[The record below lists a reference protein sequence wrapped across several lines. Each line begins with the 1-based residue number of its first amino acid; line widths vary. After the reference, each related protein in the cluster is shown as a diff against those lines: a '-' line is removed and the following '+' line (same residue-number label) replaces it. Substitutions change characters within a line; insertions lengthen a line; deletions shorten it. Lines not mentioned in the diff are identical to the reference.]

1 MIHLFMH
8 GLLLSMLLA
17 CGQQTSFVRPSPIKN
32 EEVSSEVN
40 TEDTDI
46 TDLEEELKN
55 ELTRREQVQQDSLLL
70 DIKNTRQFAQGVCL
84 TAAGLVTAQVVTNFV
99 NRKNY
104 KERVDQNPGLDKT
117 SPEFKKV
124 QEELADMF
132 GKTRVEF
139 KDMVGP
145 NGETI
150 RVQVGNSP
158 MHDVGGRS
166 VEETI
171 KSVLNHQNYIY
182 ETSARQKFLDYLT
195 AGTVGSTGL
204 AFLLSTLGIGA
215 IFFLGT
221 IPAAVIPLIVGGTGF
236 VGYHTWQDLKGS
248 LDRFNPTVLKD
259 LKNAAEST
267 NLDALG
273 KYKKI
278 LEETQKQ
285 LLEQFAAINEHSA
298 TIAETATLGAHAFAT
313 KAAKFTEVTDKNL
326 KHLNF
331 LIDGLN
337 RILSGDRTV
346 SATYLADHLGELEK
360 HMKDL
365 NMTEQQ
371 LKLRDL
377 AKLMKDMPERFKKAS
392 KPPHPIFSRIGG
404 NAEIF
409 QKPGA
414 VGAVLNVLSR
424 PGLWAIPAVALCGNR
439 IAHLRDL
446 YARKNQ
452 KYPTFKELV
461 SSVVLNKDL

>member
-17 CGQQTSFVRPSPIKN
+17 CGQQTSFTSPTPIKN
-32 EEVSSEVN
+32 EEVSSEAN
-40 TEDTDI
+40 TEDPDTD
-46 TDLEEELKN
+46 DLEEELKK
-55 ELTRREQVQQDSLLL
+55 ELLKRDQIQQDSLLL
-70 DIKNTRQFAQGVCL
+70 DIKKTRQVAQGVCSL
-84 TAAGLVTAQVVTNFV
+84 AGVLVLAQVGANVINHY
-99 NRKNY
+99 NY
-104 KERVDQNPGLDKT
+104 KKRVSQDPILDET
-117 SPEFKKV
+117 SPEFAKV
-124 QEELADMF
+124 QKELADMF
-132 GKTRVEF
+132 DKTRVEF
-139 KDMVGP
+139 KDVNV
-145 NGETI
+145 NGEMR
-150 RVQVGNSP
+150 RVQVKNSP
-158 MHDVGGRS
+158 MHDAGGKT
-166 VEETI
+166 VHETI
-171 KSVLNHQNYIY
+171 KSVLGHQNYIH
-182 ETSARQKFLDYLT
+182 ETSARQKFLDFLT

-204 AFLLSTLGIGA
+204 AFLLSSLGIGA

-236 VGYHTWQDLKGS
+236 VGFHTWQDLKGS
-248 LDRFNPTVLKD
+248 LDRFNPQVLRD
-259 LKNAAEST
+259 LKIAAESM
-267 NLDALG
+267 NLQVLEQ
-273 KYKKI
+273 YKDI
-278 LEETQKQ
+278 LEKTQKQ
-285 LLEQFAAINEHSA
+285 LLEQLAAIKEHSA
-298 TIAETATLGAHAFAT
+298 TMAGTATHGADVFAT
-313 KAAKFTEVTDKNL
+313 KFAKLKEVTDQNL
-326 KHLNF
+326 IHLEF

-337 RILSGDRTV
+337 RILSENPAI
-346 SATYLADHLGELEK
+346 SATYLADHLPEFEK

-365 NMTEQQ
+365 NMPNQQ

-414 VGAVLNVLSR
+414 VGAILNVLSR

>member
-17 CGQQTSFVRPSPIKN
+17 CGQQTYFTSPTPIKN
-32 EEVSSEVN
+32 EEVSSEAN
-40 TEDTDI
+40 TEDTD
-46 TDLEEELKN
+46 TADLEEELKN
-55 ELTRREQVQQDSLLL
+55 ELLKRDQIQQDSLLL
-70 DIKNTRQFAQGVCL
+70 DIKKTRQVAQGVCSL
-84 TAAGLVTAQVVTNFV
+84 AGVLVLAQVGTNV
-99 NRKNY
+99 INHNNY
-104 KERVDQNPGLDKT
+104 KKRVSQDPRLDET
-117 SPEFKKV
+117 SPEFAKV
-124 QEELADMF
+124 QKELADMF
-132 GKTRVEF
+132 EGTRV
-139 KDMVGP
+139 
-145 NGETI
+145 
-150 RVQVGNSP
+150 NSP
-158 MHDVGGRS
+158 MRDADGKTVK
-166 VEETI
+166 ETI
-171 KSVLNHQNYIY
+171 KAVLDHQNYIH
-182 ETSARQKFLDYLT
+182 ETPARETFLNFLT

-236 VGYHTWQDLKGS
+236 VGFHTWQDLKGS
-248 LDRFNPTVLKD
+248 LDRFNPQVLRD
-259 LKNAAEST
+259 LKIAAESM
-267 NLDALG
+267 NLQV
-273 KYKKI
+273 
-278 LEETQKQ
+278 LEQYRDIIEKTQKQ
-285 LLEQFAAINEHSA
+285 LLEQLEAIKAHSA
-298 TIAETATLGAHAFAT
+298 TMPKTHGADIFAT
-313 KAAKFTEVTDKNL
+313 KAAKFTEVTQNNL
-326 KHLNF
+326 NHLEY

-337 RILSGDRTV
+337 RILSENPTIG
-346 SATYLADHLGELEK
+346 ATYLADHLPEFKK

-365 NMTEQQ
+365 DMTSQQ

-414 VGAVLNVLSR
+414 VGAILNVLSR

-452 KYPTFKELV
+452 KYPTFKELA